1 LSIGNPISKDRSKI
15 ECLLERIK
23 SITIREVELLEDVLL
38 SEIYQWNDNVQ
49 VVEDEPVIEISKI

>member
-23 SITIREVELLEDVLL
+23 SITIREVELPEDVLL